1 MLEHRSEDRGVDS
14 GSGIGALKWYLEEG
28 WISKRYLMSIYGRVV
43 EMVLRRIL
51 NRLPEILESGADVRY
66 IAEDV
71 VKRGKDYLVANGRVF
86 LENSLSLETLEELA
100 GEELAAEVFG
110 QWA

>member
-1 MLEHRSEDRGVDS
+1 MNIGARDRGVDS

-71 VKRGKDYLVANGRVF
+71 SKERGKNYLVANGRVF
-86 LENSLSLETLEELA
+86 LESSLRFRNVRGTS
-100 GEELAAEVFG
+100 
-110 QWA
+110 W